1 MRVLFTAK
9 NVLHFL
15 DSSYVHK
22 LMLFGTICIR
32 SHELPDEM
40 GDSVQLRHF
49 GDVLLQEL
57 YYSPRAGAT
66 NAFLMLLM
74 TESQ

>member
-1 MRVLFTAK
+1 MLFTAK

-15 DSSYVHK
+15 DSSYVLK

-32 SHELPDEM
+32 SHELLDEM

-49 GDVLLQEL
+49 GDVITQSFMILQEQEQ
-57 YYSPRAGAT
+57 PQH
-66 NAFLMLLM
+66 F
-74 TESQ
+74 